1 MFIRQLNIIRSFID
15 YIIDQFHYSVN
26 IETQTDGI
34 EDDGTETKNGI
45 STPRPDSGFAGEENE
60 SKDESEV

>member
-1 MFIRQLNIIRSFID
+1 MNQL
-15 YIIDQFHYSVN
+15 HYLVN
-26 IETQTDGI
+26 TETQIDGI

-60 SKDESEV
+60 SKDESEVP

>member
-1 MFIRQLNIIRSFID
+1 MEP
-15 YIIDQFHYSVN
+15 FHYSVN
-26 IETQTDGI
+26 TETQTDGI

>member
-1 MFIRQLNIIRSFID
+1 MK
-15 YIIDQFHYSVN
+15 QFHYSVN
-26 IETQTDGI
+26 TETQTDGI